1 MDIKAKIDELVDK
14 IKNDDALQAQFKE
27 DPVKALEQLTGK
39 DLPDDKIDA
48 IIDGIKAKLAAGD
61 ITDKIGGLFDKFKK

>member
-14 IKNDDALQAQFKE
+14 IKNDDALQAEFKE
-27 DPVKALEQLTGK
+27 NPVKALEKLTGK

-48 IIDGIKAKLAAGD
+48 VIDGIKAKLAAGD
-61 ITDKIGGLFDKFKK
+61 VVEKLGGLFDKFKK